1 MMVATWRREDTTI
14 ILELEEEMMEKEE
27 DK

>member
-1 MMVATWRREDTTI
+1 MVATWRREDTTI